1 MWDKS
6 LSLICPLTW
15 TIIGGEDSHLWQ
27 SHAER
32 LLFSGLVLYVSIW
45 QGDRVSFVITLSG
58 SDCVMEFY
66 LSVLQHFFFFF
77 FDKFQ
82 SFNIQRLLS
91 RRVADLLLGGRNW
104 LGKHS
109 SDIWNLVHSCLIWTV
124 WCERDSCTFEDKW
137 SSVDSFLDYLLVH
150 YLIGLG
156 FWVSLLLKQLLFLI
170 QLLLPI

>member
-1 MWDKS
+1 MRKGYS
-6 LSLICPLTW
+6 LAGWCCMCRSDRETV
-15 TIIGGEDSHLWQ
+15 SHL
-27 SHAER
+27 
-32 LLFSGLVLYVSIW
+32 LLHCLEVIVLW
-45 QGDRVSFVITLSG
+45 SFI
-58 SDCVMEFY
+58 
-66 LSVLQHFFFFF
+66 
-77 FDKFQ
+77 FQ

-124 WCERDSCTFEDKW
+124 WCERDSRTFEDKW

>member
-1 MWDKS
+1 MRKGYS
-6 LSLICPLTW
+6 LAGWCCMCRSDRETV
-15 TIIGGEDSHLWQ
+15 SHLLLHCLEVIVLWSFIFQ
-27 SHAER
+27 SFH
-32 LLFSGLVLYVSIW
+32 I
-45 QGDRVSFVITLSG
+45 
-58 SDCVMEFY
+58 
-66 LSVLQHFFFFF
+66 FFFFF

-82 SFNIQRLLS
+82 SFNIQRVLS
-91 RRVADLLLGGRNW
+91 GRVADLLLGWRNW